1 VGQII
6 KLAVHVF
13 ECGQNPGR
21 REHVTLLGHAVT
33 GQMPQSDPAAV
44 REQDAYKH
52 SGHKGLHRLHVFD
65 TVSPL
70 LTPVA

>member
-1 VGQII
+1 M
-6 KLAVHVF
+6 AM
-13 ECGQNPGR
+13 
-21 REHVTLLGHAVT
+21 LGPALT

-44 REQDAYKH
+44 REQDTYKH
-52 SGHKGLHRLHVFD
+52 SGHKGPHRLHVFD